1 MHEILSLPE
10 DEERLNADIYIEPN
24 DSGMLTDED
33 SADEDESGLLDN
45 LSSNQLAARA
55 ETVFH
60 DEHRTT
66 EIDDEIQLTADD
78 GATILDEHSA
88 GVSAETRSVSPILG
102 YKTAKWSHGTS
113 LTTIDCIYPEA
124 NHVKFRDFFFSLLHA
139 K

>member
-1 MHEILSLPE
+1 MQIFF
-10 DEERLNADIYIEPN
+10 IEPN

-78 GATILDEHSA
+78 SATIVDEYSA
-88 GVSAETRSVSPILG
+88 GGVSAETRSVSPILG

-113 LTTIDCIYPEA
+113 LATIDCIFP
-124 NHVKFRDFFFSLLHA
+124 
-139 K
+139 